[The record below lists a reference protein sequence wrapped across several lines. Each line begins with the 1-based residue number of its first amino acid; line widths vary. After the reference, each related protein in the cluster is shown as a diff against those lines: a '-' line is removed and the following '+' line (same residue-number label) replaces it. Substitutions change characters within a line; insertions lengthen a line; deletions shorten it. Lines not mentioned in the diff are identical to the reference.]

1 MAKSRTNN
9 NIVDFPNKK
18 NKERKRKTKKRRKR
32 VDLINLLLFVFI
44 LTMLPNIM
52 KQYKNIHNL
61 DSLYETR
68 SEELEKLEVKAKS
81 LAKQAEKIDDEN
93 VMLEV
98 VERIARDDYKMVR
111 PNEIIYIDSNKVK
124 NKFITGIGTNKELI
138 NSENIDKTEN
148 NDEE

>member
-1 MAKSRTNN
+1 MSKSKNN
-9 NIVDFPNKK
+9 KIVDFPNREKSKK
-18 NKERKRKTKKRRKR
+18 CKKKRKKR

-61 DSLYETR
+61 EIVYETR
-68 SEELEKLEVKAKS
+68 SDELDKLEGKAKS
-81 LAKQAEKIDDEN
+81 LAKQADRIDDEN

-98 VERIARDDYKMVR
+98 VERIARDDYKMVK

-124 NKFITGIGTNKELI
+124 NKFITGIGTNRELI
-138 NSENIDKTEN
+138 NSENIEDNEKTDDN
-148 NDEE
+148 